1 MGFQNDIKDPTKRI
15 LQIDYAEA
23 YQCELQ
29 NEIVSSLWT
38 RGSVNLFTC
47 AVYNDSHTKTLVFE
61 TNYKGK
67 DKFSTGLFIDT
78 LYKEHILPDE
88 TVQENNLV

>member
-1 MGFQNDIKDPTKRI
+1 MIPPQK
-15 LQIDYAEA
+15 A
-23 YQCELQ
+23 
-29 NEIVSSLWT
+29 
-38 RGSVNLFTC
+38 
-47 AVYNDSHTKTLVFE
+47 LVFE

-88 TVQENNLV
+88 TVQENNLVWWSRLRV